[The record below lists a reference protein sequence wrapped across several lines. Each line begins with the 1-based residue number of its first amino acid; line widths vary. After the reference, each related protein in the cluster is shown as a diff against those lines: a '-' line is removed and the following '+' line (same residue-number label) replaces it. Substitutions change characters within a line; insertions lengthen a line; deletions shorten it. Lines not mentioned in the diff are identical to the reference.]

1 MVITIHSQKQFV
13 INHLHKMN
21 QIISS
26 IFIIIVVIASLK
38 IIMEIVSFIMTDTII
53 AIIALLISLLILG
66 SINTNRSR

>member
-1 MVITIHSQKQFV
+1 
-13 INHLHKMN
+13 MN

-38 IIMEIVSFIMTDTII
+38 IIMEVVSFIMTDTII